1 MTKRPNKSRSVSLYS
16 NLAHKRRTKKDAAA
30 RKKAEYLASLPKH
43 PLKRLLYRLH
53 PKRVAGYWFSKKG
66 GIMALKILGVA
77 VLLTV
82 LSVGA
87 LFAYFRKD
95 LDSIR
100 PGELA
105 KRVQTTVTKYLDR
118 NGNLLWEDK
127 GDSNYTLVVN
137 GDQINNYMKQATV
150 AIEDKDFYK
159 HGGISVSGTIRAA
172 LTDVTGGSI
181 QGGST
186 LTQQLVK
193 QVFFSDQASDRG
205 ISGIP
210 RKIKEAI
217 LAIEV
222 ERMYDKD
229 QILNLYLNE
238 SPYGGRRNGV
248 ESAAET
254 YFGKHAKDLTLPE
267 AALLAS
273 IPNNPSVYDP
283 YNVDGHS
290 ALIERQHKVLDE
302 MASQG
307 YITQAQ
313 ADDAKKYPVLDNII
327 PESDQYKDI
336 KAPHFVQMVKSELE
350 QKLGK
355 ATVGRGGLTI
365 TTTLDIRIQSKL
377 EESMTNM
384 FNNKYGYITPKY
396 GGFNDGAGTVE
407 DNATGQIL
415 ALDGSRDYNY
425 PGFGQNNAAMSFLQP
440 GSSVKPL
447 VYSQLFS
454 QQPSGQQNY
463 GTGSILSDVNIDSL
477 YGAPLHNDDNKFLG
491 NVSIRDSLAQSRNV
505 PAVKAM
511 YIAGEQPTLQ
521 TIRNMGDT
529 YYCTQGQETQAG
541 LSAAIGGCGT
551 RQVDHVNAFASLARG
566 GVYKP
571 WSTILK
577 VTDSQGSVIDQYQD
591 SSKQIIDPQAAY
603 LVSDILTDPNARKAL
618 FGSITTGLSY
628 GNTGIKTATKTG
640 TSNIGDRPKDVWMMT
655 YSPVVSMGV
664 WLGNEDSTPLTNG
677 NSTMPGPI
685 IDAVMRYVHQDIY
698 QPQGLWKPND
708 WITRPAGIQTI
719 NGELYPSWY
728 NKDQGKTNA
737 KLTFDKV
744 SKKKATSC
752 TPDGAKIDV
761 DVQKFTD
768 PITKQDSY
776 IAPDGY
782 DSTKDDDV
790 HKCDDAKPNVGTIT
804 ITPESGNTYKLSVSV
819 VQGTFPLQT
828 LLIKVGDTIVS
839 NQTISSSGTYSADY
853 TFTSNSTQTISADLT
868 DAGFYTST
876 GTQSYTP
883 SGVTSST
890 DPGHNWKRLLP

>member
-1 MTKRPNKSRSVSLYS
+1 MTKRPSNSRNVSLYS
-16 NLAHKRRTKKDAAA
+16 NLARKRRTKKDAEA

-43 PLKRLLYRLH
+43 PLQRILYRLH
-53 PKRVAGYWFSKKG
+53 PKRVWGYWFSKKG
-66 GIMALKILGVA
+66 AKMALKILGA
-77 VLLTV
+77 IVLLSV
-82 LSVGA
+82 LTVGA

-95 LDSIR
+95 LDTIR

-127 GDSNYTLVVN
+127 GDSNYTLVVD
-137 GDQINNYMKQATV
+137 GSQINTYMKQATV

-159 HGGISVSGTIRAA
+159 HGGISISGTIRAG
-172 LTDVTGGSI
+172 LNDLTGGSV

-193 QVFFSDQASDRG
+193 QVFFADQASDRG

-267 AALLAS
+267 AALLAA

-283 YNVDGHS
+283 YNVDGHD

-313 ADDAKKYPVLDNII
+313 ADEAKKYPILDNIN
-327 PESDQYKDI
+327 PEADQFKGI
-336 KAPHFVQMVKSELE
+336 QAPHFVQMVKSELE
-350 QKLGK
+350 QKIGK
-355 ATVGRGGLTI
+355 ATVGQGGLTV
-365 TTTLDIRIQSKL
+365 TTTLDIRIQNKL
-377 EESMTNM
+377 EQAMQDM
-384 FNNKYGYITPKY
+384 FSGAAKKYGYWYDPKY

-425 PGFGQNNAAMSFLQP
+425 PGYGQNNAAMSFLQP

-447 VYSQLFS
+447 VFAQLFS
-454 QQPSGQQNY
+454 QKPSGQANY
-463 GTGSILSDVNIDSL
+463 GSGSILSDVNIDNI
-477 YGAPLHNDDNKFLG
+477 YGAPLHDDDNKFLG
-491 NVSIRDSLAQSRNV
+491 NISIRDSLAQSRNI

-511 YIAGEQPTLQ
+511 YISGIQPTLQ

-541 LSAAIGGCGT
+541 LSSAIGGCGT

-577 VTDSQGSVIDQYQD
+577 VTNSQGTVIDQWQD
-591 SSKQIIDPQAAY
+591 SSKQVIDPQAAY
-603 LVSDILTDPNARKAL
+603 IVSDILSDTNARKAL
-618 FGSITTGLSY
+618 FGNITTGLSY

-664 WLGNEDSTPLTNG
+664 WLGNQDSTPLSNG
-677 NSTMPGPI
+677 NSTMPGAILDP
-685 IDAVMRYVHQDIY
+685 VMRYIHQDIY
-698 QPQGLWKPND
+698 QPAGKWKPGD
-708 WITRPAGIQTI
+708 WITRPSGIQVI

-744 SKKKATSC
+744 SKFKATSC
-752 TPDGAKIDV
+752 TPDAAKQDV
-761 DVQKFTD
+761 DVQQFTD
-768 PITKQDSY
+768 PITKQPSY

-782 DSTKDDDV
+782 DATKDDNV
-790 HKCDDAKPNVGTIT
+790 HQCSDAKPHVGTINV
-804 ITPESGNTYKLSVSV
+804 TPNGDGSYKISVSV
-819 VQGTFPLQT
+819 VQGTNPLQQ
-828 LLIKVGDTIVS
+828 LQVQVGSTIVNNTAISS
-839 NQTISSSGTYSADY
+839 NGTYDTTYTFTATGPQTITATLTDSVFYTDVGTLSYTPTSSSGS
-853 TFTSNSTQTISADLT
+853 
-868 DAGFYTST
+868 
-876 GTQSYTP
+876 
-883 SGVTSST
+883 
-890 DPGHNWKRLLP
+890 H